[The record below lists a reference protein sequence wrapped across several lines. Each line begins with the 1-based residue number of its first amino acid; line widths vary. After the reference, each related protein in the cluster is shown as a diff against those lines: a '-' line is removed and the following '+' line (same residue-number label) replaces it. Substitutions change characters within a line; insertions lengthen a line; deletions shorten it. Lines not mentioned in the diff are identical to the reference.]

1 MSDNQNEHVVVAIF
15 PNPHAADRAIEGL
28 KTWDRADADI
38 KLGAIGTLVKEG
50 DKVKTHVGHKTG
62 RGAIVGAVVGVI
74 AGVLSGGLTLL
85 GGLLGGG
92 ALGGAGGALMK
103 QSLKLTKQEIDALGT
118 ELEAGK
124 VAVVVTCDEAEGR
137 AGHSSSWRRMAPRR
151 ARMGCPRRPWRKPR
165 RRWPSAEGAAGPV
178 VVEAETVCNGRT
190 RRARPGDTRGSAAA
204 DGVNAEASAVSEG
217 RTTGERATAEPAP
230 ETTGST
236 TTEQRPPSEPPAA

>member
-15 PNPHAADRAIEGL
+15 PNQHAADRAIEGL

-118 ELEAGK
+118 ELDAGK
-124 VAVVVTCDEAEGR
+124 VAVVVTCDEAEVEPVKQQLETYGATTR
-137 AGHSSSWRRMAPRR
+137 TYGVPQAALAEATQAMAV
-151 ARMGCPRRPWRKPR
+151 
-165 RRWPSAEGAAGPV
+165 AEGAAGPV
-178 VVEAETVCNGRT
+178 VVETETVAT
-190 RRARPGDTRGSAAA
+190 DAPGAPVPATPAASAAA

-230 ETTGST
+230 ETTGAT

>member
-15 PNPHAADRAIEGL
+15 PNQHAADRAIEGL
-28 KTWDRADADI
+28 KTWDRADAEI

-92 ALGGAGGALMK
+92 ALGGAGGAFMK
-103 QSLKLTKQEIDALGT
+103 QSLHLTKQEIDALGT

-124 VAVVVTCDEAEGR
+124 VAVVVNCDAAEVEPVTQQLETYGATTRTYGVPQAALAEATQ
-137 AGHSSSWRRMAPRR
+137 AMAV
-151 ARMGCPRRPWRKPR
+151 
-165 RRWPSAEGAAGPV
+165 AEGAAGPAV
-178 VVEAETVCNGRT
+178 V
-190 RRARPGDTRGSAAA
+190 DAA
-204 DGVNAEASAVSEG
+204 
-217 RTTGERATAEPAP
+217 
-230 ETTGST
+230 
-236 TTEQRPPSEPPAA
+236 PAAPDAAGAPSRRHPRQARQPTA